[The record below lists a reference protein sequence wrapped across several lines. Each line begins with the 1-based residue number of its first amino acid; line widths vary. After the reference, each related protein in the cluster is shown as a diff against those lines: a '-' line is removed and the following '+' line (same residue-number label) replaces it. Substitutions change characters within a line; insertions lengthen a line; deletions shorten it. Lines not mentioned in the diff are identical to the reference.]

1 MRVPFLLDANLLAR
15 GVKVYLSMDLDVHPH
30 LLCVGATG
38 TGKTYAL
45 SLLLGKL
52 AKYEAGVRLV
62 VCDFKKSG
70 FGWLDSHS
78 GFYGY
83 TDVLDGIGA
92 VYDEFT
98 ARLEANDPTH
108 NACKIVLLIDEYGAL
123 VSSLD
128 KKQADEVKRKIGSI
142 LLMGRSLGIHLIVGI
157 QRADAEY
164 FRAGARDQFGAVLM
178 LGNLSKEQKLMLAP
192 DYRDQMTAVNARGQG
207 YLLLDGQGLYRVQ
220 VPRVTVSDRLHETIR
235 HRLALPHPLPGGAG
249 EA

>member
-1 MRVPFLLDANLLAR
+1 MAIPYVYDLDLLAAGVQFFIPLDLDA
-15 GVKVYLSMDLDVHPH
+15 HPH

-45 SLLLGKL
+45 ALLLGKI
-52 AKYEAGVRLV
+52 AKYEPTARLV

-70 FGWLDSHS
+70 FGWLDGCP

-83 TDVLDGIGA
+83 TAALDGLDA
-92 VYDEFT
+92 VYSEFS
-98 ARLEANDPTH
+98 ARLEANDTAR
-108 NACKIVLLIDEYGAL
+108 NAHKIILLMDEYGAL
-123 VSSLD
+123 VSSLE
-128 KKQADEVKRKIGSI
+128 KKTAEEVKRKAGNI

-178 LGNLSKEQKLMLAP
+178 LGNLSKEQKAMLAP
-192 DYRDQMTAVNARGQG
+192 DYRESMTATNQRGQG
-207 YLLLDGQGLYRVQ
+207 YLLLDGQGLSRVQ
-220 VPRVTVSDRLHETIR
+220 VPRVTGPDKLHDIIKSRLRIPQPS
-235 HRLALPHPLPGGAG
+235 AGAG

>member
-1 MRVPFLLDANLLAR
+1 MGIPFLLDADLLAR
-15 GVKVYLSMDLDVHPH
+15 GVRVYLSIDLDAHPH

-52 AKYEAGVRLV
+52 AKYEHGARLV
-62 VCDFKKSG
+62 ICDFKKSG
-70 FGWLDSHS
+70 FSWLDGHS

-83 TDVLDGIGA
+83 TDVTGGIDE
-92 VYDEFT
+92 VYTEFT
-98 ARLEANDPTH
+98 ARLEANDPAR
-108 NACKIVLLIDEYGAL
+108 NMRKIILLIDEYGAL

-128 KKQADEVKRKIGSI
+128 KKQADEVKRKVGSI
-142 LLMGRSLGIHLIVGI
+142 LLMGRSLGTHLIIGI

-164 FRAGARDQFGAVLM
+164 FRTGARDQFGAVLM

-192 DYRDQMTAVNARGQG
+192 DYRDQMTAVNMRGQG

-220 VPRVTVSDRLHETIR
+220 VPRVADADQLHKMIQ
-235 HRLALPHPLPGGAG
+235 HRLAFPHPLPDGAG

>member
-1 MRVPFLLDANLLAR
+1 MGIPFLLDADLLAR
-15 GVKVYLSMDLDVHPH
+15 GVRAYLPIALDAHPH
-30 LLCVGATG
+30 LLCVGSTG

-45 SLLLGKL
+45 ALLLGKL
-52 AKYEAGVRLV
+52 AKYEAGMRLV

-70 FGWLDSHS
+70 FDWLDGHD

-83 TDVLDGIGA
+83 TDVLDGIDE

-98 ARLEANDPTH
+98 ARLEANDPAR
-108 NACKIVLLIDEYGAL
+108 NSRKIALLIDEYGAL

-128 KKQADEVKRKIGSI
+128 KKPADEVKRKIGNI

-157 QRADAEY
+157 QRADAEF

-220 VPRVTVSDRLHETIR
+220 VPHVADTDRLHRMIQN
-235 HRLALPHPLPGGAG
+235 RLAFPHPPPDGAG

>member
-1 MRVPFLLDANLLAR
+1 MGIPFLLDADLLAR
-15 GVKVYLSMDLDVHPH
+15 GVRVYLPIALDAHPH

-52 AKYEAGVRLV
+52 AKYEANARLV

-70 FGWLDSHS
+70 FGWLDRHS

-83 TDVLDGIGA
+83 TDALDGIDE
-92 VYDEFT
+92 VYTEFT
-98 ARLEANDPTH
+98 ARLEANDPAR
-108 NACKIVLLIDEYGAL
+108 NVRKIILLIDEYGAL

-128 KKQADEVKRKIGSI
+128 KKQADEVKRKVGNI
-142 LLMGRSLGIHLIVGI
+142 LLMGRSLGIHLIIGI

-178 LGNLSKEQKLMLAP
+178 LGNLSREQKLMLVP
-192 DYRDQMTAVNARGQG
+192 DYRDQMTAVNGRGQG
-207 YLLLDGQGLYRVQ
+207 YLLLDGLGLYHVQ
-220 VPRVTVSDRLHETIR
+220 VPRVTDSDRLHETIR
-235 HRLALPHPLPGGAG
+235 HRLASPSPDGAG